1 MNRVAAYFPIAN
13 SKLKLMAKLDATS
26 LEYTNIPT
34 GLFADYFVA
43 PYIDT
48 YLYPLAVFV
57 DPAHD
62 TAAIPASGDVP
73 VAFPHSWDTAK
84 FVSAAMSLDK
94 WEKTSYIGSDKVSWN
109 QLVRLF
115 EQAKGTKFT
124 VKHDDMETL
133 RQGQITELPSHPAT
147 YPHFPKEAMTGM
159 FSAFGVMSETDI
171 FDFKP
176 EKTLSQQFPEIKL
189 RSMKELIDAAYKKE

>member
-1 MNRVAAYFPIAN
+1 M
-13 SKLKLMAKLDATS
+13 T
-26 LEYTNIPT
+26 
-34 GLFADYFVA
+34 
-43 PYIDT
+43 
-48 YLYPLAVFV
+48 
-57 DPAHD
+57 
-62 TAAIPASGDVP
+62 IPASGDVP
-73 VAFPHSWDTAK
+73 VAFTHSWDTAK

-133 RQGQITELPSHPAT
+133 RQGRITELPSHPAT

-159 FSAFGVMSETDI
+159 FSAFGVMSETGI